1 MISEKQKQILRVLLG
16 DEEGFKLG
24 EVARILNIEASQ
36 IQETI
41 KLLEREK
48 IVVEDKQKYR
58 INWENKKAEEMC
70 EFLLIDL
77 EKKPELN
84 KDEEKNDVT
93 RVIEQEIKDGKMIEQ
108 EKAPEITTYGI
119 HNQATSTTGSI
130 YQTANIEQGN
140 AAPYQTNT
148 NTINNTNSF
157 YNNGNQV
164 NNVLGMYANPQ
175 SNNSLYGSSQGTTPG
190 QYGSSGAANPGSIEA
205 TVSKTVGSYSYA
217 QHTAHQNTGNVSGCR
232 YCGTVI

>member
-93 RVIEQEIKDGKMIEQ
+93 RVIEQEIKDGKIIEQ

-130 YQTANIEQGN
+130 YQ
-140 AAPYQTNT
+140 T